1 MPYIAKNTTK
11 PAEARVERSNEK
23 GIVAEPAIH
32 DRLGLGATGK
42 QRGDLTVR
50 FHLCRKADIE
60 KIEEHAH
67 DMAGHSLTQCKAC
80 VEAFEGQERGSAS
93 DAVICDTPNID
104 MCARLRGKA
113 DTMRARSVGET
124 ATIRPEGSSKGQ
136 AIDFDAST
144 ANRTTEM
151 ADRPPKLSRES
162 AFLPLAAMREHAAA
176 VLGLACMFAW
186 VELLFCF
193 EVVLRDQVESAGGL
207 VHDPLFRT
215 ATLVAAMLFV
225 GITAINA
232 LKRPCTK
239 LSALQDHRTMRVL
252 SGIAGAVCSACA
264 ALLAGL
270 WPTAPITLSCL
281 AGAGVGWFIAWGTL
295 SWGNLLACLDL
306 REALLIVSGAACL
319 QWLPFLFAPMLPCIA
334 QAICIALLAVACCFC
349 LTRATSGEPL
359 GTKEP
364 EASNA
369 AGCPSTAASSSAAT
383 VACRTRANA
392 TQKGET
398 FTRKLAALSF
408 TMFAFSLVIE
418 FIWCFFIKMLPGR
431 LSIGLFPAIF
441 ACVTVITVGV
451 IAGCIAIMERQHGYR
466 LELFYRLM
474 MLSCLCGVAATGAA
488 APGDST
494 AQQFTMYTLVYL
506 GYSLAGPT
514 MWLLA
519 LGYAHMRRAAPT
531 AVLGCVFASKY
542 LGLFCGFGAV
552 DLLGVMGA
560 GEVTEPG
567 LVPNAVLVCVTVLA
581 CAYLIVFP
589 ERELLSLSP
598 LLFGLSSESIETR
611 CAQIAAEHG
620 LTPRET
626 EVFTLLARGRDVGF
640 ICAELYISR
649 NTANAHRRAIYSKLG
664 IHSQQELLDIV
675 EDGLGGE

>member
-1 MPYIAKNTTK
+1 MGRVMLHIAKNTSEPTGTK
-11 PAEARVERSNEK
+11 VDRSGEKSGVGGQSMQADNTGRVSSM
-23 GIVAEPAIH
+23 
-32 DRLGLGATGK
+32 
-42 QRGDLTVR
+42 
-50 FHLCRKADIE
+50 HLED
-60 KIEEHAH
+60 
-67 DMAGHSLTQCKAC
+67 
-80 VEAFEGQERGSAS
+80 
-93 DAVICDTPNID
+93 P
-104 MCARLRGKA
+104 
-113 DTMRARSVGET
+113 
-124 ATIRPEGSSKGQ
+124 SKGKTV
-136 AIDFDAST
+136 DTDAST
-144 ANRTTEM
+144 M
-151 ADRPPKLSRES
+151 ARARNKDGRQPKLSRENT
-162 AFLPLAAMREHAAA
+162 FLPLAAIRGQASAL
-176 VLGLACMFAW
+176 LGLACLFAW

-193 EVVLRDQVESAGGL
+193 EGVLRDQVEYAGGL

-239 LSALQDHRTMRVL
+239 LGALRNRRTVRVL
-252 SGIAGAVCSACA
+252 SGIAGTACSTCA

-270 WPTAPITLSCL
+270 WPTAPVALSWL
-281 AGAGVGWFIAWGTL
+281 AGAGIGWFIAWGTL
-295 SWGNLLACLDL
+295 SWGSFLAQLDL

-319 QWLPFLFAPMLPCIA
+319 QWLPFLFVPMLPCIA
-334 QAICIALLAVACCFC
+334 QTICIALLAAACCFC
-349 LTRATSGEPL
+349 LARATSGEPL
-359 GTKEP
+359 GTRDP
-364 EASNA
+364 ETSNA
-369 AGCPSTAASSSAAT
+369 VGCPSAAVFSSAAV
-383 VACRTRANA
+383 VACHTRANA
-392 TQKGET
+392 TQEGET

-431 LSIGLFPAIF
+431 LGIGLFPAIF
-441 ACVTVITVGV
+441 ACVTVITTGV

-494 AQQFTMYTLVYL
+494 VQQFTMYTLVYL

-560 GEVTEPG
+560 GETTGPD
-567 LVPNAVLVCVTVLA
+567 LVPNAVLVCVAVLA

-598 LLFGLSSESIETR
+598 LLFGLSSESVEAR
-611 CAQIAAEHG
+611 CTQIAAEHG

-626 EVFTLLARGRDVGF
+626 EIFTLLARGRDVGF

>member
-1 MPYIAKNTTK
+1 MLHIAKNTSEPTGAK
-11 PAEARVERSNEK
+11 VDRSGEK
-23 GIVAEPAIH
+23 GGVSGQSMQA
-32 DRLGLGATGK
+32 DNTG
-42 QRGDLTVR
+42 RVSSM
-50 FHLCRKADIE
+50 H
-60 KIEEHAH
+60 
-67 DMAGHSLTQCKAC
+67 
-80 VEAFEGQERGSAS
+80 
-93 DAVICDTPNID
+93 
-104 MCARLRGKA
+104 
-113 DTMRARSVGET
+113 
-124 ATIRPEGSSKGQ
+124 PEDPSKGE
-136 AIDFDAST
+136 AVDTDAST
-144 ANRTTEM
+144 M
-151 ADRPPKLSRES
+151 ARARKMDGRQPRLSRES
-162 AFLPLAAMREHAAA
+162 TFLPLAAIRGQASAL
-176 VLGLACMFAW
+176 LGLACLFAW

-193 EVVLRDQVESAGGL
+193 EGVLRDQVEYAGGL

-232 LKRPCTK
+232 LKRPCAK
-239 LSALQDHRTMRVL
+239 LGALQDRRTVRVL
-252 SGIAGAVCSACA
+252 SGIAGAACSACA

-270 WPTAPITLSCL
+270 WPTAPVALSWL
-281 AGAGVGWFIAWGTL
+281 AGAGIGWFIAWGTL
-295 SWGNLLACLDL
+295 SWGSLLAQLDL

-334 QAICIALLAVACCFC
+334 QAICIALLAAACCFY
-349 LTRATSGEPL
+349 LAHATSEEPL
-359 GTKEP
+359 GTRDP
-364 EASNA
+364 ETSNA
-369 AGCPSTAASSSAAT
+369 VGCPSAAASSSAAT
-383 VACRTRANA
+383 VACHTRANA

-441 ACVTVITVGV
+441 ACVTVITTGV

-494 AQQFTMYTLVYL
+494 VQQFTMYTLVYL

-531 AVLGCVFASKY
+531 PVLGCVFASKY

-552 DLLGVMGA
+552 DLLSVMGA
-560 GEVTEPG
+560 GEATGPG
-567 LVPNAVLVCVTVLA
+567 LVPNAVLVCVAELA

-598 LLFGLSSESIETR
+598 LLFGLSSESIEAR

-626 EVFTLLARGRDVGF
+626 EIFTLLARGRDVGF

>member
-1 MPYIAKNTTK
+1 MGRVMLHIAKNTSEPTGTK
-11 PAEARVERSNEK
+11 VDRSGEK
-23 GIVAEPAIH
+23 GGVGGQSMQA
-32 DRLGLGATGK
+32 DNTG
-42 QRGDLTVR
+42 RVSSM
-50 FHLCRKADIE
+50 HLEDPPK
-60 KIEEHAH
+60 
-67 DMAGHSLTQCKAC
+67 
-80 VEAFEGQERGSAS
+80 
-93 DAVICDTPNID
+93 
-104 MCARLRGKA
+104 
-113 DTMRARSVGET
+113 GET
-124 ATIRPEGSSKGQ
+124 VDT
-136 AIDFDAST
+136 DAST
-144 ANRTTEM
+144 M
-151 ADRPPKLSRES
+151 ARARNKDGRQPKLSRES
-162 AFLPLAAMREHAAA
+162 TFLPLAAIRGQASAL
-176 VLGLACMFAW
+176 LGLACMFAW

-193 EVVLRDQVESAGGL
+193 EGVLRDQVEYAGGL

-239 LSALQDHRTMRVL
+239 LGSLRNRRTVRVL
-252 SGIAGAVCSACA
+252 SGIAGAACSACA

-270 WPTAPITLSCL
+270 WPTAPVALSWL
-281 AGAGVGWFIAWGTL
+281 TGAGIGWFIAWGTL
-295 SWGNLLACLDL
+295 SWGSLLAQLDL

-349 LTRATSGEPL
+349 LAHATSEEPL
-359 GTKEP
+359 GTRDP
-364 EASNA
+364 ETSNA
-369 AGCPSTAASSSAAT
+369 VGCPSAAASSSAAT
-383 VACRTRANA
+383 VACHTRAN
-392 TQKGET
+392 TTKKSET

-494 AQQFTMYTLVYL
+494 VQQFTIYTLVYL

-542 LGLFCGFGAV
+542 LGLFCGFGTV
-552 DLLGVMGA
+552 DLLGAMGA
-560 GEVTEPG
+560 GEATGPA
-567 LVPNAVLVCVTVLA
+567 LVPNAVLVCVAVLA

-598 LLFGLSSESIETR
+598 LLFGLSSESVEAR
-611 CAQIAAEHG
+611 CTQIAAEHG

-626 EVFTLLARGRDVGF
+626 EIFTLLARGRDVGF

>member
-1 MPYIAKNTTK
+1 MLHIAKNTPEPT
-11 PAEARVERSNEK
+11 EAK
-23 GIVAEPAIH
+23 
-32 DRLGLGATGK
+32 
-42 QRGDLTVR
+42 
-50 FHLCRKADIE
+50 
-60 KIEEHAH
+60 
-67 DMAGHSLTQCKAC
+67 AGHSGEKGG
-80 VEAFEGQERGSAS
+80 VGGQS
-93 DAVICDTPNID
+93 IP
-104 MCARLRGKA
+104 A
-113 DTMRARSVGET
+113 DNTGRVSSMHLEDPSKGET
-124 ATIRPEGSSKGQ
+124 VDT
-136 AIDFDAST
+136 DAST
-144 ANRTTEM
+144 MART
-151 ADRPPKLSRES
+151 RNKGGRQPRLSRES
-162 AFLPLAAMREHAAA
+162 TFLPLAAIRGQASAL
-176 VLGLACMFAW
+176 LGLACMFAW

-193 EVVLRDQVESAGGL
+193 EGVLRDQVEYAGGL

-232 LKRPCTK
+232 LKRPCAK
-239 LSALQDHRTMRVL
+239 LGALQDRRTVRVL

-364 EASNA
+364 EASDA
-369 AGCPSTAASSSAAT
+369 AGCPSSAASSSAAT

-408 TMFAFSLVIE
+408 AMFAFSLVIE

-567 LVPNAVLVCVTVLA
+567 LVPNAVLVCVAVLA

-649 NTANAHRRAIYSKLG
+649 NTANAHRRAIYTKLG
-664 IHSQQELLDIV
+664 IHSQQELLDVV

>member
-1 MPYIAKNTTK
+1 MNADAMTMAHTRNKD
-11 PAEARVERSNEK
+11 
-23 GIVAEPAIH
+23 
-32 DRLGLGATGK
+32 DR
-42 QRGDLTVR
+42 Q
-50 FHLCRKADIE
+50 
-60 KIEEHAH
+60 
-67 DMAGHSLTQCKAC
+67 
-80 VEAFEGQERGSAS
+80 
-93 DAVICDTPNID
+93 
-104 MCARLRGKA
+104 
-113 DTMRARSVGET
+113 
-124 ATIRPEGSSKGQ
+124 
-136 AIDFDAST
+136 
-144 ANRTTEM
+144 
-151 ADRPPKLSRES
+151 PKLSRENT
-162 AFLPLAAMREHAAA
+162 FLPLAAIRGQASAL
-176 VLGLACMFAW
+176 LGLACLFAW

-193 EVVLRDQVESAGGL
+193 EGVLRDQVEYAGGL

-225 GITAINA
+225 GITAISA

-239 LSALQDHRTMRVL
+239 LGALRNRRTVRVL
-252 SGIAGAVCSACA
+252 SGIAGAACSACA

-270 WPTAPITLSCL
+270 WPTAPVALSWL
-281 AGAGVGWFIAWGTL
+281 AGAGIGWFIAWGTL
-295 SWGNLLACLDL
+295 SWGSLLAQLDL

-319 QWLPFLFAPMLPCIA
+319 QWLPFLFVPMLPCIA

-349 LTRATSGEPL
+349 LAHATSGEPL
-359 GTKEP
+359 GTRGA
-364 EASNA
+364 EASDA
-369 AGCPSTAASSSAAT
+369 AGCPSAAASSSTAA
-383 VACRTRANA
+383 VACRTRASA
-392 TQKGET
+392 TQKSET

-494 AQQFTMYTLVYL
+494 VQQFTMYTLVYL

-531 AVLGCVFASKY
+531 PVLGCVFASKY
-542 LGLFCGFGAV
+542 LGLFCGFGTV
-552 DLLGVMGA
+552 DLLGAMGA
-560 GEVTEPG
+560 GEATGPG
-567 LVPNAVLVCVTVLA
+567 LVPNAVLVCVAVLA

-598 LLFGLSSESIETR
+598 LLFGLSSESIEAR

-626 EVFTLLARGRDVGF
+626 EIFTLLARGRDVGF

>member
-1 MPYIAKNTTK
+1 MGRVMLHIAKNTPEPT
-11 PAEARVERSNEK
+11 EAK
-23 GIVAEPAIH
+23 
-32 DRLGLGATGK
+32 
-42 QRGDLTVR
+42 
-50 FHLCRKADIE
+50 
-60 KIEEHAH
+60 
-67 DMAGHSLTQCKAC
+67 AGHSGEKGG
-80 VEAFEGQERGSAS
+80 VGGQSMQADNTGRVSSMHLEDPSKGETVDTDASAM
-93 DAVICDTPNID
+93 A
-104 MCARLRGKA
+104 
-113 DTMRARSVGET
+113 RARNK
-124 ATIRPEGSSKGQ
+124 GSRQ
-136 AIDFDAST
+136 P
-144 ANRTTEM
+144 R
-151 ADRPPKLSRES
+151 LSRES
-162 AFLPLAAMREHAAA
+162 TFLPLAAIRGQASAL
-176 VLGLACMFAW
+176 LGLACMFAW

-193 EVVLRDQVESAGGL
+193 EGVLRDQVEYAGGL

-239 LSALQDHRTMRVL
+239 LSALQDHRTVRVL
-252 SGIAGAVCSACA
+252 SGIVGAVCSACA

-281 AGAGVGWFIAWGTL
+281 TGAGVGWFIAWGTL

-334 QAICIALLAVACCFC
+334 QAICIALLAAACCFC

-364 EASNA
+364 EASDA
-369 AGCPSTAASSSAAT
+369 AGCPSTAATSSAAT
-383 VACRTRANA
+383 VACRTRVNA

-567 LVPNAVLVCVTVLA
+567 LVPNAVLVCVAVLA

-626 EVFTLLARGRDVGF
+626 EIFTLLARGRDVGF

>member
-1 MPYIAKNTTK
+1 MLHIAKSTPEPT
-11 PAEARVERSNEK
+11 EAK
-23 GIVAEPAIH
+23 
-32 DRLGLGATGK
+32 
-42 QRGDLTVR
+42 
-50 FHLCRKADIE
+50 
-60 KIEEHAH
+60 
-67 DMAGHSLTQCKAC
+67 AGHSGEKGG
-80 VEAFEGQERGSAS
+80 VGGQS
-93 DAVICDTPNID
+93 IQ
-104 MCARLRGKA
+104 A
-113 DTMRARSVGET
+113 DNTGRVSSMHLEDPSKGET
-124 ATIRPEGSSKGQ
+124 VDT
-136 AIDFDAST
+136 DAST
-144 ANRTTEM
+144 MART
-151 ADRPPKLSRES
+151 RNKGGRQPRLSRES
-162 AFLPLAAMREHAAA
+162 AFLPLAAIRGQASAL
-176 VLGLACMFAW
+176 LGLACMFAW

-193 EVVLRDQVESAGGL
+193 EGVLRDQVEYAGGL

-232 LKRPCTK
+232 LKRPCAK
-239 LSALQDHRTMRVL
+239 LGALQDRRTVRVL

-364 EASNA
+364 EASDA
-369 AGCPSTAASSSAAT
+369 AGCPSSAASSSAAT

-408 TMFAFSLVIE
+408 AMFAFSLVIE

-567 LVPNAVLVCVTVLA
+567 LVPNAVLVCVAVLA

-626 EVFTLLARGRDVGF
+626 EVFSMLARGRDVGF

-649 NTANAHRRAIYSKLG
+649 NTANAHRRAIYAKLG
-664 IHSQQELLDIV
+664 IHSQQELLDVV

>member
-1 MPYIAKNTTK
+1 MGRVMLHIAKNTSEPTGTK
-11 PAEARVERSNEK
+11 VDRSGEK
-23 GIVAEPAIH
+23 GGVGGQSMQA
-32 DRLGLGATGK
+32 DNTG
-42 QRGDLTVR
+42 RVSSM
-50 FHLCRKADIE
+50 HLEDPSK
-60 KIEEHAH
+60 
-67 DMAGHSLTQCKAC
+67 
-80 VEAFEGQERGSAS
+80 
-93 DAVICDTPNID
+93 
-104 MCARLRGKA
+104 
-113 DTMRARSVGET
+113 GET
-124 ATIRPEGSSKGQ
+124 VDT
-136 AIDFDAST
+136 DAST
-144 ANRTTEM
+144 M
-151 ADRPPKLSRES
+151 ARARNKDGRQPKLSRES
-162 AFLPLAAMREHAAA
+162 TFLPLAAIRGQASAL
-176 VLGLACMFAW
+176 LGLACMFAW

-193 EVVLRDQVESAGGL
+193 EGVLRDQVEYAGGL

-215 ATLVAAMLFV
+215 ATLVASMLFV

-239 LSALQDHRTMRVL
+239 PGALRNRRAVLVL
-252 SGIAGAVCSACA
+252 SCLAGAACSACA

-270 WPTAPITLSCL
+270 WPTAPVALSWL
-281 AGAGVGWFIAWGTL
+281 AGAGIGWFIAWGTL
-295 SWGNLLACLDL
+295 SWGGLLAQLDL

-349 LTRATSGEPL
+349 LARATREELL
-359 GTKEP
+359 GRRDP
-364 EASNA
+364 EASDAVSCLSA
-369 AGCPSTAASSSAAT
+369 AVSSSAAV
-383 VACRTRANA
+383 VACHTRANA

-398 FTRKLAALSF
+398 FTRKLVALSF

-441 ACVTVITVGV
+441 ACVTVITTGV

-494 AQQFTMYTLVYL
+494 VQQFTMYTLVYL

-552 DLLGVMGA
+552 DLLDIMGA
-560 GEVTEPG
+560 GEATGPA
-567 LVPNAVLVCVTVLA
+567 LVPNAVLVCVAVLA

-598 LLFGLSSESIETR
+598 LLFGLSSESVEAR

-626 EVFTLLARGRDVGF
+626 EIFTLLARGRDVGF

>member
-1 MPYIAKNTTK
+1 MLHIAKSTPEPT
-11 PAEARVERSNEK
+11 EAK
-23 GIVAEPAIH
+23 
-32 DRLGLGATGK
+32 
-42 QRGDLTVR
+42 
-50 FHLCRKADIE
+50 
-60 KIEEHAH
+60 
-67 DMAGHSLTQCKAC
+67 AGHSGEKGG
-80 VEAFEGQERGSAS
+80 VGGQS
-93 DAVICDTPNID
+93 IQ
-104 MCARLRGKA
+104 A
-113 DTMRARSVGET
+113 DNTGRVSSMHLEDPSKGET
-124 ATIRPEGSSKGQ
+124 VDT
-136 AIDFDAST
+136 DAST
-144 ANRTTEM
+144 MART
-151 ADRPPKLSRES
+151 RNKGGRQPRLSRES
-162 AFLPLAAMREHAAA
+162 AFLPLAAIRGQASAL
-176 VLGLACMFAW
+176 LGLACMFAW

-193 EVVLRDQVESAGGL
+193 EGVLRDQVEYAGGL

-232 LKRPCTK
+232 LKRPCAK
-239 LSALQDHRTMRVL
+239 LGALQDRRTVRVL

-364 EASNA
+364 EASDA
-369 AGCPSTAASSSAAT
+369 AGCPSSAASSSAAT

-408 TMFAFSLVIE
+408 AMFAFSLVIE

-649 NTANAHRRAIYSKLG
+649 NTANAHRRAIYAKLG
-664 IHSQQELLDIV
+664 IHSQQELLDVV
-675 EDGLGGE
+675 EDGLGGR

>member
-1 MPYIAKNTTK
+1 MPYIAKNTPKT
-11 PAEARVERSNEK
+11 AEARVGRSNEK

-32 DRLGLGATGK
+32 DSRGLGATGK
-42 QRGDLTVR
+42 QRCDLTVR

-60 KIEEHAH
+60 KIEEHAC
-67 DMAGHSLTQCKAC
+67 DMAAHSLAQCKTGVDA
-80 VEAFEGQERGSAS
+80 VEGQERGSAS
-93 DAVICDTPNID
+93 DAVICNAPNID

-113 DTMRARSVGET
+113 DTMRARSDGET

-136 AIDFDAST
+136 AIDFGTST

-162 AFLPLAAMREHAAA
+162 TFLPLAAMREHAAA
-176 VLGLACMFAW
+176 MLGLACMFAW

-193 EVVLRDQVESAGGL
+193 EGVLRDQVESAGGL

-215 ATLVAAMLFV
+215 ATLVTAMLFV
-225 GITAINA
+225 GITVAGA
-232 LKRPCTK
+232 LKGKRAK
-239 LSALQDHRTMRVL
+239 SATLQNRRAWPML

-270 WPTAPITLSCL
+270 WPTAPVAFSCL
-281 AGAGVGWFIAWGTL
+281 AGVGIGWFIAWGTL
-295 SWGNLLACLDL
+295 SWGNLLARLDL

-319 QWLPFLFAPMLPCIA
+319 QWLPFLFAPMLPGIA
-334 QAICIALLAVACCFC
+334 QAICVALMAAGSCLCLA
-349 LTRATSGEPL
+349 RATSRECSGI
-359 GTKEP
+359 KETGLLRCSNIITSSGAA
-364 EASNA
+364 ETACHARTNAS
-369 AGCPSTAASSSAAT
+369 
-383 VACRTRANA
+383 
-392 TQKGET
+392 QKGT
-398 FTRKLAALSF
+398 PFTRKLAALSF
-408 TMFAFSLVIE
+408 TMFTFSLVIE

-441 ACVTVITVGV
+441 VCVTLITAGV
-451 IAGCIAIMERQHGYR
+451 IVGCIATMERQRGYR

-474 MLSCLCGVAATGAA
+474 MLSCLCGVAATGVA

-494 AQQFTMYTLVYL
+494 VQQFTMYTLVYL

-519 LGYAHMRRAAPT
+519 LGYAHMRHAAPT

-567 LVPNAVLVCVTVLA
+567 LVPNAVLVCVAVLA
-581 CAYLIVFP
+581 CAYLVVFP

-640 ICAELYISR
+640 ICAELCVSR
-649 NTANAHRRAIYSKLG
+649 NTANAHRRAVYSKLAV
-664 IHSQQELLDIV
+664 HSQQELLDVV

>member
-1 MPYIAKNTTK
+1 
-11 PAEARVERSNEK
+11 
-23 GIVAEPAIH
+23 
-32 DRLGLGATGK
+32 
-42 QRGDLTVR
+42 
-50 FHLCRKADIE
+50 
-60 KIEEHAH
+60 
-67 DMAGHSLTQCKAC
+67 
-80 VEAFEGQERGSAS
+80 
-93 DAVICDTPNID
+93 
-104 MCARLRGKA
+104 
-113 DTMRARSVGET
+113 
-124 ATIRPEGSSKGQ
+124 
-136 AIDFDAST
+136 
-144 ANRTTEM
+144 
-151 ADRPPKLSRES
+151 
-162 AFLPLAAMREHAAA
+162 
-176 VLGLACMFAW
+176 
-186 VELLFCF
+186 
-193 EVVLRDQVESAGGL
+193 
-207 VHDPLFRT
+207 
-215 ATLVAAMLFV
+215 
-225 GITAINA
+225 
-232 LKRPCTK
+232 
-239 LSALQDHRTMRVL
+239 MRVL
-252 SGIAGAVCSACA
+252 SGIAGAACSACA

-270 WPTAPITLSCL
+270 WPTAPVALSWL
-281 AGAGVGWFIAWGTL
+281 AGAGIGWFIAWGTL
-295 SWGNLLACLDL
+295 SWGSFLAQLDL

-334 QAICIALLAVACCFC
+334 QAICIALLAMACCFC
-349 LTRATSGEPL
+349 LARATREELP
-359 GTKEP
+359 GTRDP
-364 EASNA
+364 ETSNA
-369 AGCPSTAASSSAAT
+369 AGCPSAAASSSAAT
-383 VACRTRANA
+383 VACHTRANA

-494 AQQFTMYTLVYL
+494 VQQFTMYTLVYL

-552 DLLGVMGA
+552 DLLGAMGA
-560 GEVTEPG
+560 GEATGPG
-567 LVPNAVLVCVTVLA
+567 LVPNAVLVCVAVLA

-598 LLFGLSSESIETR
+598 LLFGLSSESIEAR

-626 EVFTLLARGRDVGF
+626 EIFTLLARGRDVGF

>member
-1 MPYIAKNTTK
+1 MLHITNNMPGPTGAK
-11 PAEARVERSNEK
+11 AVRSNKK
-23 GIVAEPAIH
+23 G
-32 DRLGLGATGK
+32 GA
-42 QRGDLTVR
+42 
-50 FHLCRKADIE
+50 
-60 KIEEHAH
+60 
-67 DMAGHSLTQCKAC
+67 AGQCLQEDSA
-80 VEAFEGQERGSAS
+80 GQA
-93 DAVICDTPNID
+93 AT
-104 MCARLRGKA
+104 ARPDNPSK
-113 DTMRARSVGET
+113 GET
-124 ATIRPEGSSKGQ
+124 VDT
-136 AIDFDAST
+136 DAST
-144 ANRTTEM
+144 M
-151 ADRPPKLSRES
+151 ARARNKDGRQPKLSRES
-162 AFLPLAAMREHAAA
+162 TFLPLAAIRGQASAL
-176 VLGLACMFAW
+176 LGLACMFAW

-193 EVVLRDQVESAGGL
+193 EGVLRDQVEYAGGL

-215 ATLVAAMLFV
+215 ATLVASMLFV

-239 LSALQDHRTMRVL
+239 PGALRNRRAVLVL
-252 SGIAGAVCSACA
+252 SCLAGAACSACA

-270 WPTAPITLSCL
+270 WPTAPVALSWL
-281 AGAGVGWFIAWGTL
+281 TGAGIGWFIAWGTL
-295 SWGNLLACLDL
+295 SWGSLLAQLDL

-334 QAICIALLAVACCFC
+334 QAICIALLAAACCFC
-349 LTRATSGEPL
+349 LARATSEEPL
-359 GTKEP
+359 GTRDP

-369 AGCPSTAASSSAAT
+369 AGCPSA
-383 VACRTRANA
+383 VACHTRANA

-441 ACVTVITVGV
+441 ACVMVITVGV

-494 AQQFTMYTLVYL
+494 VQQLTMYTLVYL

-552 DLLGVMGA
+552 DLLGAMGT
-560 GEVTEPG
+560 GEATGPG
-567 LVPNAVLVCVTVLA
+567 LVPNAVLVCVAVLA

-598 LLFGLSSESIETR
+598 LLFGLSSESIEAR

-626 EVFTLLARGRDVGF
+626 EIFTLLARGRDVGF